1 MTVEKIDEKKLSVF
15 KNTVDEAIQNWG
27 GKVGLE
33 IMSQEI
39 EELLVE
45 HYDRGY
51 TEGYHEAHEDGEC
64 DTLYPGW
71 I

>member
-1 MTVEKIDEKKLSVF
+1 MITEKTYKEKLSTF
-15 KNTVDEAIQNWG
+15 LNKMDEALQNWG
-27 GKVGLE
+27 ARAGYE
-33 IMSQEI
+33 IMSEEI

-64 DTLYPGW
+64 DTLSPG
-71 I
+71 